1 MDGPWPLDLPLVEGR
16 VLGVSLERPL
26 LDDEAH
32 LLEEGGGGRGRLP
45 LQQDVDRPV
54 HRHAQRVG
62 RAGRP
67 GAAFGVLAVGQAVC
81 VGAHDY

>member
-1 MDGPWPLDLPLVEGR
+1 MDEWSDLPLVECC

-32 LLEEGGGGRGRLP
+32 LLEEGGGRRGRLP

-54 HRHAQRVG
+54 HGAAQRVG

-67 GAAFGVLAVGQAVC
+67 GAALGVLAVGQAV
-81 VGAHDY
+81 